1 MRYSR
6 LCCAAPVLLG
16 LRTPVTCRGQKDVH
30 TEALAFW
37 FCRSTAARAERTAV
51 LVAPVLPRLLKAP
64 FPSLSSSTGL
74 PPPPPP
80 PSRCTPAPLPR
91 APLLPS
97 SAAATPHRLRISLGR
112 WNSEQNHPKSR
123 HITVFCR
130 NEVEV
135 FVYLVKK
142 PY

>member
-1 MRYSR
+1 MQPRYYSASVHLSR
-6 LCCAAPVLLG
+6 VED
-16 LRTPVTCRGQKDVH
+16 KEEDIH

-80 PSRCTPAPLPR
+80 SR

-112 WNSEQNHPKSR
+112 RNSEQNHPKSR